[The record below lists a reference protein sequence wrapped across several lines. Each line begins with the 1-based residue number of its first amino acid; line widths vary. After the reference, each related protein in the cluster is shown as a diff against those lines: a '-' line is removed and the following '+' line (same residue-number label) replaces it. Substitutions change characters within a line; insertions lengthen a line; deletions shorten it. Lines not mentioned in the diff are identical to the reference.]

1 MNGTKRVFVLSN
13 VGLGCLVALI
23 CSWLVFKGPLARAW
37 LDHRLRELGES
48 ERWELARKYEETSSN
63 AARVAEA
70 WYLEVLERSS
80 AGDGALVT
88 IDDYEAADGPRSV
101 RFYQG
106 EEDGLAA
113 AERLVAMQSR
123 KAVPLLLQKLVAFA
137 ESELQRRPATTRAPR
152 PGLPRWTTRPVATR
166 RVVTR
171 RVTTRPTTRSSVRD
185 AWHFTVYALSKLG
198 SDAVPTL
205 QRVLSQ
211 PRIPVRR
218 EAIQALSL
226 MGDPA
231 RAAEGEVLELLFD
244 SQSGLRLAALDLLL
258 SWDPA
263 APRAVTR
270 LLSLF
275 YVDPTDASVFVALA
289 KIAKNNRA
297 LVGSLVRRLADV
309 GEELDVQTRS
319 AQILCLLGPRANF
332 VAGDVTETFVQTFE
346 DSERGLLLGD
356 VLTSLAR
363 DESVRLDAIQQL
375 SVFRGISSR
384 NLSAALLAVDS
395 WVRPGTVGSFPTRS
409 STRVLT
415 RTTSLSRSRTTRS
428 FSSRSSTRVPARTT
442 SLSRSPSSRS
452 FPSRLGSGRGEFDD
466 LLEKIHS
473 LVREPSPSR

>member
-1 MNGTKRVFVLSN
+1 M
-13 VGLGCLVALI
+13 
-23 CSWLVFKGPLARAW
+23 
-37 LDHRLRELGES
+37 
-48 ERWELARKYEETSSN
+48 
-63 AARVAEA
+63 
-70 WYLEVLERSS
+70 
-80 AGDGALVT
+80 
-88 IDDYEAADGPRSV
+88 
-101 RFYQG
+101 
-106 EEDGLAA
+106 
-113 AERLVAMQSR
+113 
-123 KAVPLLLQKLVAFA
+123 
-137 ESELQRRPATTRAPR
+137 
-152 PGLPRWTTRPVATR
+152 
-166 RVVTR
+166 
-171 RVTTRPTTRSSVRD
+171 
-185 AWHFTVYALSKLG
+185 
-198 SDAVPTL
+198 
-205 QRVLSQ
+205 
-211 PRIPVRR
+211 
-218 EAIQALSL
+218 
-226 MGDPA
+226 
-231 RAAEGEVLELLFD
+231 
-244 SQSGLRLAALDLLL
+244 
-258 SWDPA
+258 
-263 APRAVTR
+263 
-270 LLSLF
+270 
-275 YVDPTDASVFVALA
+275 FVALA

-442 SLSRSPSSRS
+442 SLSRSRTTRSLPSRSSTRVPARTTSLSRSPSSRS

-466 LLEKIHS
+466 LLEKIDI